1 MMVRKFSND
10 DMMLVIV
17 SVLMIGGIIYIWMNI
32 ASFWFNL
39 GFTILLSFSLYY
51 QVMVWLRQTNFMMVA
66 TEIEDRYLNELSYQV
81 IKRGYTFKVNSKRQ
95 IRTNVPRWKKP
106 YIKLVT
112 LFFVV
117 LFPAWNYREF
127 DEEDDIWEDE

>member
-1 MMVRKFSND
+1 MVRKFSND

>member
-10 DMMLVIV
+10 DMMLMIV
-17 SVLMIGGIIYIWMNI
+17 SVLMIGGIIYVWMNI
-32 ASFWFNL
+32 ASFWFAL
-39 GFTILLSFSLYY
+39 GFTILILFSLYY
-51 QVMVWLRQTNFMMVA
+51 QVMVWLRQTNFMMVT

-117 LFPAWNYREF
+117 LFPAWNYRDF
-127 DEEDDIWEDE
+127 DEEDEIWEDE